1 MTTCATDV
9 TDWKAYRRSFEL
21 VVRKFGR
28 VDAVFLN
35 AGVYE
40 PQSFWKDQEEGP
52 YSPMEVNASAAFK
65 GTRLAV
71 SFTVSRDCV
80 LKLIWELP
88 RSTNTFVKTRQV
100 SLLSLGRSRLSWLCR
115 RRHCEHLMGDPRQ

>member
-71 SFTVSRDCV
+71 SSTVDRKSV
-80 LKLIWELP
+80 
-88 RSTNTFVKTRQV
+88 V
-100 SLLSLGRSRLSWLCR
+100 
-115 RRHCEHLMGDPRQ
+115 